1 MVARWQADHGEGT
14 VVDALLTRASIHDNL
29 NPHFRISHLMR
40 IGILNSGGDCPGLNA
55 VIHGVVGAASTHGW
69 EVVGFRDGFEGLLP
83 PGDYMMLDPSRTV
96 GIMKLGGTILGTTNK
111 GHFVAKVG
119 EGNVAQVPQEIVD
132 KAKAT
137 LNSLEVGALIVVG
150 GDGSL
155 TTGLQLCEMGVPVI
169 GVPKTIDNDI
179 QATAMTFGFDSAIS
193 TVVDALDRL
202 HTTAESH
209 KRVIVL
215 EVMGRH
221 AGWIALHGGIA
232 GSADVI
238 LLPEIPFCLDHVA
251 EAIRLR
257 DARGMHS
264 TLVVVAEGARMET
277 GDLVTKERVG
287 KAGEDRLGGI
297 GEHVAR
303 EIERMTGKETRDCTL
318 GHLQRGGAPTALDRI
333 LGVRFGVKAVELIEE
348 GKFGRMVSYQ
358 QYQVGD
364 VSIQDAVNHLRLVS
378 PDSDVVKAARSVGI
392 CLGDEPP
399 QQI

>member
-1 MVARWQADHGEGT
+1 
-14 VVDALLTRASIHDNL
+14 
-29 NPHFRISHLMR
+29 MR

-55 VIHGVVGAASTHGW
+55 VIHGVVGAASTLGW

-83 PGDYMMLDPSRTV
+83 PGDYMMLSPEKTI

-119 EGNVAQVPQEIVD
+119 EGNVSQVPVEIVE
-132 KAKAT
+132 KAKNT
-137 LNSLEVGALIVVG
+137 LRHLEIGALIVVG

-155 TTGLQLCEMGVPVI
+155 TTGLQLYQMGVPII

-179 QATAMTFGFDSAIS
+179 QATATSFGFDSAMA

-221 AGWIALHGGIA
+221 AGWIALYGGMA
-232 GSADVI
+232 GGADVI
-238 LLPEIPFCLDHVA
+238 LLPEIPFHLEHVA
-251 EAIRLR
+251 KAIRKR
-257 DARGMHS
+257 DAAGHHS
-264 TLVVVAEGARMET
+264 TLVVVAEGARMES
-277 GDLVTKERVG
+277 GELLTKEKVG
-287 KAGEDRLGGI
+287 TKGEDRLGGI
-297 GEHVAR
+297 GDYVAR
-303 EIERMTGKETRDCTL
+303 QIEKDTGKETRSCTL

-333 LGVRFGVKAVELIEE
+333 LGVRFGAKAVDLIAQ
-348 GKFGRMVSYQ
+348 GSFGRMVSYQ

-364 VSIQDAVNHLRLVS
+364 VPIEEAVHQLRLVS
-378 PDSDVVKAARSVGI
+378 KDSEIVRASRAIGISFGDV
-392 CLGDEPP
+392 
-399 QQI
+399 